1 MPVLIQLPQVGE
13 SVTEGVIG
21 KWLVEAGARVKKY
34 DPIVEVTTDKVSM
47 EVPSP
52 FDGQVVRLLVQEG
65 DTVPMGYPIAEIEIE
80 NTVAAPP
87 GSGEPAS
94 PPLDREAERRARIGE
109 FLESTRSVG
118 PTGSGEGGA
127 GRPDASLEASVEAPT
142 LFEAHDD
149 EGYAAEEE
157 DGGAAEGDAPLSP
170 AVRRLVAEYGID
182 ISLVSGTGQGSRVTR
197 DDVLAFIEEQ
207 GIEAAEPAEE
217 PEGRTAMAGASVEE
231 EDGSLG
237 VIDEAVDE
245 AGEPEEE
252 AAPAPSGNVVPLSP
266 VRRTIAH
273 HMERTL
279 EIPAAWSMV
288 EVDITGLVACREANR
303 ANFEALHGA
312 RLTYLAFA
320 AHAVA
325 QALRD
330 HPRLNARWAGDHV
343 EEMPNIN
350 LNIAVSTDQGLV
362 VPVIRDA
369 DQMAISELAVAI
381 HRLAEKARAGEL
393 DLADVQGGTFT
404 LNNTG
409 ALGSVVSVPIINHP
423 QAAIMTTEAVVK
435 RPVVIEQDA
444 IAVRSMMNV
453 CMSFDH
459 RVCDGADAGGLLD
472 DVKTRLQLIAAN
484 QRI

>member
-80 NTVAAPP
+80 NTVAAAP
-87 GSGEPAS
+87 GSGEPEA
-94 PPLDREAERRARIGE
+94 PALDREAERRARIGE
-109 FLESTRSVG
+109 FLEGTRSVG

-127 GRPDASLEASVEAPT
+127 GRPDASLEAPVEAPT
-142 LFEAHDD
+142 LFEVHDD
-149 EGYAAEEE
+149 EEFAGEEE
-157 DGGAAEGDAPLSP
+157 DGVAAEGDAPLSP
-170 AVRRLVAEYGID
+170 AVRRLVADYGID
-182 ISLVSGTGQGSRVTR
+182 ISLVSGTGQGGRVTR
-197 DDVLAFIEEQ
+197 DDILAFIEEQ
-207 GIEAAEPAEE
+207 GIEAVGPSEE
-217 PEGRTAMAGASVEE
+217 PEERMAAAGAPVEE
-231 EDGSLG
+231 VDDALEE
-237 VIDEAVDE
+237 VDEAVDE

-252 AAPAPSGNVVPLSP
+252 VPAPSGNVVPLSP

-288 EVDITGLVACREANR
+288 EVDVSGMVACREANR

-350 LNIAVSTDQGLV
+350 LNIAVSTDSGLV

-369 DQMAISELAVAI
+369 DQMAISELAVAV
-381 HRLAEKARAGEL
+381 HRIAEKARAGEL

-435 RPVVIEQDA
+435 RPVVVEQDA
-444 IAVRSMMNV
+444 IAVRSMMNL

>member
-80 NTVAAPP
+80 NTVAAAP

-94 PPLDREAERRARIGE
+94 PSLDREAERRARIGE

-127 GRPDASLEASVEAPT
+127 GRPDASLEAPVEAPT
-142 LFEAHDD
+142 LLEVHD
-149 EGYAAEEE
+149 EEE
-157 DGGAAEGDAPLSP
+157 YAAEGDAPLSP

-182 ISLVSGTGQGSRVTR
+182 ISLVSGTGQGGRVTR
-197 DDVLAFIEEQ
+197 DDILAFIDEQ
-207 GIEAAEPAEE
+207 GIEAAGLAEGPVEQTAAAGEPVAEVDDA
-217 PEGRTAMAGASVEE
+217 P
-231 EDGSLG
+231 DG
-237 VIDEAVDE
+237 VDEAADE
-245 AGEPEEE
+245 AGEPEGEV
-252 AAPAPSGNVVPLSP
+252 PAPSGNVVPLSP

-273 HMERTL
+273 HMERAL

-288 EVDITGLVACREANR
+288 EVDVTGMAACREANR
-303 ANFEALHGA
+303 ADFEALHGA

-330 HPRLNARWAGDHV
+330 HPRLNARWVGDHV

-350 LNIAVSTDQGLV
+350 LNIAVSTDKGLV
-362 VPVIRDA
+362 VPVVRDA

-381 HRLAEKARAGEL
+381 HRLAEKARTGEL

-423 QAAIMTTEAVVK
+423 QAAIMTTEAVV
-435 RPVVIEQDA
+435 RRAVVIEQDA

>member
-34 DPIVEVTTDKVSM
+34 DPLVEITTDKVNM

-80 NTVAAPP
+80 NTVDAPP
-87 GSGEPAS
+87 SSGEPA
-94 PPLDREAERRARIGE
+94 PTLLDREAERRARIGE
-109 FLESTRSVG
+109 FLEGTRSVG

-127 GRPDASLEASVEAPT
+127 GRPDASLEAPVEAPT
-142 LFEAHDD
+142 LLEVHAD
-149 EGYAAEEE
+149 EDYA
-157 DGGAAEGDAPLSP
+157 AAEGDAPLSP
-170 AVRRLVAEYGID
+170 AVRHLVAEYGID
-182 ISLVSGTGQGSRVTR
+182 VSLVSGTGQGGRVTR
-197 DDVLAFIEEQ
+197 DDILAFIGEQ
-207 GIEAAEPAEE
+207 GIEPAGPAEE
-217 PEGRTAMAGASVEE
+217 REEQTAAAGESVAEVDDAFEE
-231 EDGSLG
+231 
-237 VIDEAVDE
+237 IHEAADE

-252 AAPAPSGNVVPLSP
+252 GPAPSGNVVPLSP

-273 HMERTL
+273 HMERAL

-288 EVDITGLVACREANR
+288 EVDVTGMAACREANR
-303 ANFEALHGA
+303 AEFEALHGA

-330 HPRLNARWAGDHV
+330 HPRLNARWVGDHV

-350 LNIAVSTDQGLV
+350 LNIAVSTDKGLV
-362 VPVIRDA
+362 VPVVRDA

-381 HRLAEKARAGEL
+381 HRLAEKARTGEL

-423 QAAIMTTEAVVK
+423 QAAIMTTEAVV
-435 RPVVIEQDA
+435 RRAVVIEQDA

-484 QRI
+484 QRV

>member
-80 NTVAAPP
+80 NTVAAAP
-87 GSGEPAS
+87 GSGEPEP

-127 GRPDASLEASVEAPT
+127 GRPDASLEAPAETPPP
-142 LFEAHDD
+142 FEAHDD
-149 EGYAAEEE
+149 EEGAGEAG
-157 DGGAAEGDAPLSP
+157 DGVAAEGDAPLSP
-170 AVRRLVAEYGID
+170 VVRRLVAEYDLD
-182 ISLVSGTGQGSRVTR
+182 ISLVSGTGQGGRVTR
-197 DDVLAFIEEQ
+197 EDILAFIEAQ

-217 PEGRTAMAGASVEE
+217 PEERTTEEHESVEE
-231 EDGSLG
+231 VADPLEEMD
-237 VIDEAVDE
+237 VAVDE
-245 AGEPEEE
+245 SGEPEDEV
-252 AAPAPSGNVVPLSP
+252 PAPSGNVVPLSP

-288 EVDITGLVACREANR
+288 EVDISGLVACREANR
-303 ANFEALHGA
+303 ANFEALHGV

-320 AHAVA
+320 AHAIA

-330 HPRLNARWAGDHV
+330 HPRLNARWAGDRV

-350 LNIAVSTDQGLV
+350 LNIAVSTDEGLV

-369 DQMAISELAVAI
+369 DRMAISELAVAI
-381 HRLAEKARAGEL
+381 HRLAEKARAGAL

-435 RPVVIEQDA
+435 RPVVVEQDA

-472 DVKTRLQLIAAN
+472 DVKTRLQLITAA

>member
-80 NTVAAPP
+80 NTVAAAP

-94 PPLDREAERRARIGE
+94 PSLDREAERRARIGE

-127 GRPDASLEASVEAPT
+127 GRPDASLEAPVEAPT
-142 LFEAHDD
+142 LLEAYD
-149 EGYAAEEE
+149 EEE
-157 DGGAAEGDAPLSP
+157 YAAEGDAPLSP

-182 ISLVSGTGQGSRVTR
+182 ISLVSGTGQGGRVTR
-197 DDVLAFIEEQ
+197 DDILAFIDEQ
-207 GIEAAEPAEE
+207 GIEAAGLAE
-217 PEGRTAMAGASVEE
+217 GSVEQTAAAGE
-231 EDGSLG
+231 PVAEVDDAPDG
-237 VIDEAVDE
+237 VDEAADE
-245 AGEPEEE
+245 AGEPEGEV
-252 AAPAPSGNVVPLSP
+252 PAPSGNVVPLSP

-273 HMERTL
+273 HMERAL

-288 EVDITGLVACREANR
+288 EVDVTGMAACREANR
-303 ANFEALHGA
+303 ADFEALHGA

-330 HPRLNARWAGDHV
+330 HPRLNARWVGDHV

-350 LNIAVSTDQGLV
+350 LNIAVSTDKGLV
-362 VPVIRDA
+362 VPVVRDA

-381 HRLAEKARAGEL
+381 HRLAEKARTGEL
-393 DLADVQGGTFT
+393 GLADVQGGTFT

-423 QAAIMTTEAVVK
+423 QAAIMTTEAVI
-435 RPVVIEQDA
+435 RRAVVIEQDA

>member
-1 MPVLIQLPQVGE
+1 MDDALE
-13 SVTEGVIG
+13 
-21 KWLVEAGARVKKY
+21 
-34 DPIVEVTTDKVSM
+34 EV
-47 EVPSP
+47 
-52 FDGQVVRLLVQEG
+52 
-65 DTVPMGYPIAEIEIE
+65 
-80 NTVAAPP
+80 
-87 GSGEPAS
+87 
-94 PPLDREAERRARIGE
+94 
-109 FLESTRSVG
+109 
-118 PTGSGEGGA
+118 
-127 GRPDASLEASVEAPT
+127 
-142 LFEAHDD
+142 
-149 EGYAAEEE
+149 
-157 DGGAAEGDAPLSP
+157 
-170 AVRRLVAEYGID
+170 
-182 ISLVSGTGQGSRVTR
+182 
-197 DDVLAFIEEQ
+197 
-207 GIEAAEPAEE
+207 
-217 PEGRTAMAGASVEE
+217 
-231 EDGSLG
+231 
-237 VIDEAVDE
+237 DEAVDE

-252 AAPAPSGNVVPLSP
+252 VLAPSGNVVPLSP

-288 EVDITGLVACREANR
+288 EVDVSGMVACREANR

-350 LNIAVSTDQGLV
+350 LNIAVSTDSGLV

-369 DQMAISELAVAI
+369 DQMAISELAVAVQRI
-381 HRLAEKARAGEL
+381 ADKARAGEL

-435 RPVVIEQDA
+435 RPVVVEQDA
-444 IAVRSMMNV
+444 IAVRSMMNL